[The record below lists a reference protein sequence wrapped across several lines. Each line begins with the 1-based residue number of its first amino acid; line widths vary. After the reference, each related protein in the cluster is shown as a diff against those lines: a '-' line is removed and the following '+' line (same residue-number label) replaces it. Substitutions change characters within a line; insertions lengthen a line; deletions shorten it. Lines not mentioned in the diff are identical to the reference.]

1 MVRDQSGKTCLDVAS
16 TAEAAGIISG
26 ECPSITYSTHETDR
40 DHDTVSRNKWNETY
54 LGLLASYVS
63 SPASDATANR
73 NSMTLPPPTDAN
85 SQRQPVSAASGHVS
99 NTQAE
104 KLYHFIAKP
113 RAKCLDFNLQD
124 PSSGTTILHESVRRK
139 DLGLIKLVLNRGGDV
154 LGRDRKGKLPVDFA
168 KDDRI
173 KSVLRQVVNSEG
185 QALQAASASGGSN
198 SGGPNSAGK
207 PPAMRGYLSKW
218 TNMARGW
225 RSRWFVLENGTYY
238 FTSPASHCA
247 NPDPFA
253 SVFRYALVLSKSG
266 G

>member
-1 MVRDQSGKTCLDVAS
+1 
-16 TAEAAGIISG
+16 
-26 ECPSITYSTHETDR
+26 
-40 DHDTVSRNKWNETY
+40 
-54 LGLLASYVS
+54 
-63 SPASDATANR
+63 
-73 NSMTLPPPTDAN
+73 MTLPPPTDTN
-85 SQRQPVSAASGHVS
+85 FQRQPVSAASGHVS

-225 RSRWFVLENGTYY
+225 RSRWFVLENGT
-238 FTSPASHCA
+238 
-247 NPDPFA
+247 
-253 SVFRYALVLSKSG
+253 
-266 G
+266 